1 MPSSGFSKPGVLV
14 SAQPGERR
22 AAIEVAQQLDR
33 QGFDHIL
40 CPYDWAV
47 PEGDWVDSIAEVYDS
62 LSLCTAIL
70 QATNAITVGSGISIT
85 YMRHP
90 ADLAGAASF
99 NHEISGGRFRLGL
112 GTGHEAILAPFG
124 IAWQKPLGHMRGYV
138 EQLRAAGR
146 GQPLPP
152 IWVAA
157 LRRKMTRLAGE
168 IAEGTLGANLPLSY
182 APSLQQELPEAK
194 RAAFTFANI
203 APIWINEDRDEGL
216 AFVRRFLAL
225 HMALPN
231 YTGFFT
237 EAGYGEEVQ
246 RAQAALAAGDQSA
259 VEAAISER
267 MAEDVGIFGSRTQ
280 MRDKIAAWQAAG
292 VTLTVSTLWASEYQP
307 DAVARVAAL
316 LQD

>member
-1 MPSSGFSKPGVLV
+1 MTKPGILV
-14 SAQPGERR
+14 AAQPGERR
-22 AAIEVAQQLDR
+22 AAIEVAQVLDQ

-62 LSLCTAIL
+62 VSLCTAIL
-70 QATNAITVGSGISIT
+70 QATDQITVGTGISIT

-124 IAWQKPLGHMRGYV
+124 ISWERPLGHMRTYV
-138 EQLRAAGR
+138 EGIRAAGR

-152 IWVAA
+152 IWIAA
-157 LRRKMTRLAGE
+157 LRRKMTQLAGE
-168 IAEGTLGANLPLSY
+168 IAEGTLGANVPLSHV
-182 APSLQQELPEAK
+182 PSLQQEIPAAK
-194 RAAFTFANI
+194 RDSFTFANI
-203 APIWINEDRDEGL
+203 APIWIDEDRAAGL

-225 HMALPN
+225 HMSLPN

-246 RAQAALAAGDQSA
+246 RAQAALTVGDQPA

-267 MAEDVGIFGSRTQ
+267 MAEDIGIFGSRTQ
-280 MRDKIAAWQAAG
+280 MRDKIEAWQASG
-292 VTLTVSTLWASEYQP
+292 VTLTVSTLWASEHQP

-316 LQD
+316 LA